1 MYHNGLRYGRIAALV
16 LFTHIVMLLAVLF
29 RGNYE
34 TIQDLA
40 PLTIAVLGLD
50 VVYIIVLRF
59 FYKQMT
65 YTTDFLLLLILNISV
80 IFQSCF
86 GGIGFAAKHYIT
98 CIMALICCQIMFL
111 LTRNHIRL
119 MAIKKYLYIVLGVIM
134 LAILLLT
141 GSRSMW
147 IQIGPISLQPSEFM
161 KPVFVLLCATSIME
175 QHEKTKVLFFY
186 VSKEAL
192 FLTGSFLAIFVL
204 QWWCRDL
211 GSLPTFAAAYGCAV
225 ICRICYP
232 KAKFSKTTLIFLCAV
247 GVLVV
252 IAAAKFAP
260 GYVQDRLSVD
270 IWNDMYG
277 NGYQQCC
284 ALMAIAE
291 GGLFGKGPGYGNLI
305 EIAAADTD
313 IVFSTICEE
322 WGFLVALLVIF
333 FIASLLILPM
343 INKPRSYYH
352 TTMILGV
359 AAVFVVQMGLNIFGS
374 CNLIPFTGVTIP
386 FISQG
391 GTSMIT
397 CGLLAGMLK
406 AGQSPTFRKPN
417 VVSENTLSF
426 KLPFRKEKE
435 ADELLSKHAP
445 ASNANKLQT
454 FQQPANQNRTAP
466 MQGGAP
472 RQQARPTQPN
482 PYGQPL
488 NQTRTIPTNG
498 TPRQQA
504 RPTQPN
510 PYGQPLNQT
519 RTIPTNGTPRQQARP
534 TQPNPY
540 GQPISQTRTIPTN
553 GTPRQQARPT
563 QPNSYGQPLNQT
575 RTIPTNGTPRQQAR
589 PTQPNPY
596 GQPLNQTRTIPT
608 NGTPRQQARPTQ
620 PNPYGQPVNRTAP
633 PNRSN
638 NPYARPNTIQRSGS
652 SQNEQTRMYR
662 NNSEQGGSHN
672 EKY

>member
-16 LFTHIVMLLAVLF
+16 FFTHVIMLLAVLF

-34 TIQDLA
+34 TIQDMI
-40 PLTIAVLGLD
+40 PLSGAVLGLD
-50 VVYIIVLRF
+50 LIYIIVLRF

-65 YTTDFLLLLILNISV
+65 YTTDFLLLLVLNISV

-86 GGIGFAAKHYIT
+86 GGIGFASKHYIT
-98 CIMALICCQIMFL
+98 CILALICCQIMFL

-119 MAIKKYLYIVLGVIM
+119 MAIKKYLYIVLAVIM
-134 LAILLLT
+134 LAILFLT

-147 IQIGPISLQPSEFM
+147 IQIGPISIQPSEFM

-192 FLTGSFLAIFVL
+192 FLTGSFLAIFLL

-232 KAKFSKTTLIFLCAV
+232 KAKFSKKTLIFLCCIGAAV
-247 GVLVV
+247 VL
-252 IAAAKFAP
+252 AAIRFAP

-277 NGYQQCC
+277 HGYQQCR

-291 GGLFGKGPGYGNLI
+291 GGLFGKGPGYGDLI

-333 FIASLLILPM
+333 FIVSLLILPM

-352 TTMILGV
+352 TTMVLGV
-359 AAVFVVQMGLNIFGS
+359 AAVFVVQMALNIFGS

-386 FISQG
+386 FVSQG
-391 GTSMIT
+391 GSSMIT
-397 CGLLAGMLK
+397 CGLLTGMLK
-406 AGQSPTFRKPN
+406 AGQSPVFRKPD
-417 VVSENTLSF
+417 VVVENTLSF
-426 KLPFRKEKE
+426 KIPFQKEEQLNPSQKSE
-435 ADELLSKHAP
+435 SSNPLSHKSMNTNDVPRRITNPNRNTHRP
-445 ASNANKLQT
+445 VTPNNISQRPVNPNNGVP
-454 FQQPANQNRTAP
+454 QQQSYNRNPYQRMRQPYQNQNKT
-466 MQGGAP
+466 
-472 RQQARPTQPN
+472 
-482 PYGQPL
+482 
-488 NQTRTIPTNG
+488 
-498 TPRQQA
+498 
-504 RPTQPN
+504 
-510 PYGQPLNQT
+510 
-519 RTIPTNGTPRQQARP
+519 
-534 TQPNPY
+534 
-540 GQPISQTRTIPTN
+540 
-553 GTPRQQARPT
+553 
-563 QPNSYGQPLNQT
+563 
-575 RTIPTNGTPRQQAR
+575 
-589 PTQPNPY
+589 
-596 GQPLNQTRTIPT
+596 
-608 NGTPRQQARPTQ
+608 
-620 PNPYGQPVNRTAP
+620 
-633 PNRSN
+633 
-638 NPYARPNTIQRSGS
+638 
-652 SQNEQTRMYR
+652 
-662 NNSEQGGSHN
+662 EQGGNHY

>member
-540 GQPISQTRTIPTN
+540 GQP
-553 GTPRQQARPT
+553 
-563 QPNSYGQPLNQT
+563 
-575 RTIPTNGTPRQQAR
+575 
-589 PTQPNPY
+589 
-596 GQPLNQTRTIPT
+596 
-608 NGTPRQQARPTQ
+608 
-620 PNPYGQPVNRTAP
+620 VNRTAP